1 MADMFK
7 ELSDAMAAAVEAVS
21 PSIVSVN
28 ARRRLPATGVVFAG
42 NGVIVTANHVVE
54 RDEELTITAQDG
66 TTYEARLVGRDQQ
79 NDLAVLQVDAE
90 LATVT
95 WGENESLKVGNL
107 VLALGKPRED
117 VQATLGVVSGLVSA
131 ASRPPRRPHGGSH
144 HGHGSRHGGSRRSK
158 REGRGGRWMV
168 QPLVDGYIQT
178 DVIMYPGFS
187 GGPLVSG
194 DGAVHGLN
202 TSGFGRGAS
211 LAVPVATI
219 RNTVNVLQQHGKMRQ
234 GYLGIGLQPVRLPE
248 QVSNELEQDMGL
260 LIVSIEENSPAAQ
273 AGVFVGDI
281 VVALDGDSVE
291 QVDELMSLL
300 SRDRV
305 GQSVPLQIV
314 RGGQLQELTV
324 TIGERG

>member
-1 MADMFK
+1 MADTLK
-7 ELSDAMAAAVEAVS
+7 ELSDAMANAVEAIR
-21 PSIVSVN
+21 PSLVSVN
-28 ARRRLPATGVVFAG
+28 TRRRLPATGIVFAG

-54 RDEELTITAQDG
+54 RDEELSITAADG
-66 TTYEARLVGRDQQ
+66 TTHEARLIGRDPQ

-90 LATVT
+90 LPAVT
-95 WGENESLKVGNL
+95 WGANESLRVGNL
-107 VLALGKPRED
+107 VLALGKPGDE
-117 VQATLGVVSGLVSA
+117 VQATLGVVSALVSA
-131 ASRPPRRPHGGSH
+131 AARPPHRPPHGEH
-144 HGHGSRHGGSRRSK
+144 RHGEHRRGK
-158 REGRGGRWMV
+158 RGGGRGGRWMM

-219 RNTVNVLQQHGKMRQ
+219 RNTVSVLQQHGKMRQ

-260 LIVSIEENSPAAQ
+260 LVVSIEDNSPAAQ
-273 AGVFVGDI
+273 GGVFVGDI

-314 RGGQLQELTV
+314 RGGQVQELTV

>member
-1 MADMFK
+1 MADILK
-7 ELSDAMAAAVEAVS
+7 ELSDAMATAVEAIR
-21 PSIVSVN
+21 PSMVSVN
-28 ARRRLPATGVVFAG
+28 ARRRLPATGIVFAG

-66 TTYEARLVGRDQQ
+66 TTYEARLVGRDPQ
-79 NDLAVLQVDAE
+79 NDLAVLQVEADLPA
-90 LATVT
+90 VT

-107 VLALGKPRED
+107 VLALGKPGED

-131 ASRPPRRPHGGSH
+131 AAHSARHPHGSDH
-144 HGHGSRHGGSRRSK
+144 QGHRRGK
-158 REGRGGRWMV
+158 RGGRRRWMM

-211 LAVPVATI
+211 IAVPVATI

-248 QVSNELEQDMGL
+248 QVSGELEQDMGL
-260 LIVSIEENSPAAQ
+260 LVVSIEENSPAAQ

-314 RGGQLQELTV
+314 RGGQVQEFSV